1 MKAKRYAVSVQY
13 GGGFHFFRH
22 YTDDAKEAFIK
33 RDEVHRLTVGE
44 YESRKG
50 RRGVRPTVMVWERV
64 TPPTPMPVVGEPD
77 YGGVDIE
84 ILNGSEFMGNA
95 NSRVQEKA
103 NPPFQ
108 ADHGD
113 VTLEVIEGG
122 ALAGVS

>member
-64 TPPTPMPVVGEPD
+64 EPTPQVSPE
-77 YGGVDIE
+77 IE